1 MPYTPA
7 LSMREGRGE
16 LLRGVIES
24 KQRNVTKRRRTTSLW
39 GRVCEMF
46 DTDDW
51 GWESYSSTVG
61 YYEVDINKVKDS
73 IDKTI
78 NTLFAGLGR
87 AMVETIETP
96 LEDSVK
102 QFFDE
107 LKLAVESL
115 RSDLAQ
121 SIRDKQSSQEQ
132 QKALAERLA
141 EFKRQVPGLQHDSEA
156 LKRDV
161 QPETNEVMA

>member
-1 MPYTPA
+1 
-7 LSMREGRGE
+7 
-16 LLRGVIES
+16 I
-24 KQRNVTKRRRTTSLW
+24 
-39 GRVCEMF
+39 
-46 DTDDW
+46 D
-51 GWESYSSTVG
+51 
-61 YYEVDINKVKDS
+61 KVKGS

-78 NTLFAGLGR
+78 DTLFAALAT
-87 AMVETIETP
+87 AMLETIEKP
-96 LEDSVK
+96 LEESVK

-121 SIRDKQSSQEQ
+121 SIRDKQTSQEQ

-141 EFKRQVPGLQHDSEA
+141 EFKRQVPGLQQDSAA

-161 QPETNEVMA
+161 QPQESEVMA

>member
-1 MPYTPA
+1 MLITLCSPAQKLSRCSGTPG
-7 LSMREGRGE
+7 SVFSQHNGRNWVSF
-16 LLRGVIES
+16 RS
-24 KQRNVTKRRRTTSLW
+24 AA
-39 GRVCEMF
+39 
-46 DTDDW
+46 
-51 GWESYSSTVG
+51 TVKG
-61 YYEVDINKVKDS
+61 S

-78 NTLFAGLGR
+78 DTLFAALAT
-87 AMVETIETP
+87 AMLETIEKP
-96 LEDSVK
+96 LEESVK

-121 SIRDKQSSQEQ
+121 SIRDKQTSQEQ

-141 EFKRQVPGLQHDSEA
+141 EFKRQVPGLQQDSAA

-161 QPETNEVMA
+161 QPQESEVMA

>member
-1 MPYTPA
+1 
-7 LSMREGRGE
+7 
-16 LLRGVIES
+16 
-24 KQRNVTKRRRTTSLW
+24 
-39 GRVCEMF
+39 
-46 DTDDW
+46 
-51 GWESYSSTVG
+51 
-61 YYEVDINKVKDS
+61 
-73 IDKTI
+73 
-78 NTLFAGLGR
+78 
-87 AMVETIETP
+87 MVETIETP